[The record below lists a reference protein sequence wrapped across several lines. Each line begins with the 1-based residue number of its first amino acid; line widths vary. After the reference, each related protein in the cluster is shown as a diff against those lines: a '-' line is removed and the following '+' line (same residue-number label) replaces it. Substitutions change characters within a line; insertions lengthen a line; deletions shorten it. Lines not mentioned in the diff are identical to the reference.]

1 MTLTSV
7 TEDAAVTDGLTLV
20 GDFILRRELMLR
32 NLVFLSEPMTLC
44 RTEVS
49 FPGDP

>member
-1 MTLTSV
+1 MTLTLV
-7 TEDAAVTDGLTLV
+7 TEEAAVPTGLALV
-20 GDFILRRELMLR
+20 GDLILRKELMLR
-32 NLVFLSEPMTLC
+32 NLVFLNEPMTLW